1 MSRSALPALRVRRPL
16 RSMLAAACAVLL
28 AAGLSLAGI
37 FPAATPAE
45 AAARVSVSG
54 TPSADGTSTLK
65 LSGSGFQ
72 SVKNGFGGIYVLF
85 GVVEGTWQPSKGG
98 KTGKNLRYAYD
109 NESNPEGFQLFVT
122 FPGSSTAYAANGGTL
137 NSDGTWSGTIKIP
150 GAKFTSYDRQR
161 NPIDVDCTREQCGI
175 ITIGAHGVTNANNE
189 SFTPVNFPAAGGEGG
204 AHGQAAAP
212 AAGKEA
218 EQNPGGE
225 PAGAGPSAAPE
236 NSGGNA
242 EPAATAPAAPVV
254 QPLLT
259 SDQVEQ
265 LNANGNR
272 IVLILLAG
280 LVVAVSLIALAVG
293 VGSYMAAKS
302 LLLGVS
308 PEALERVRARRA
320 KRAIAAEHK
329 RKRRIASYRAR
340 QEARTRKREL
350 HAEATAA
357 RSVIDSSAEDVLA
370 VDAGNTAAA
379 AEAPVAGPM
388 RFFDTIAPSTSQ
400 AAERQTGGSPLQT
413 STAGASEAATLV
425 LDRPEG
431 NPDLSPSAEPGSGRT
446 KGTV

>member
-1 MSRSALPALRVRRPL
+1 MSRSALPTLRMKGPI
-16 RSMLAAACAVLL
+16 RSMLAAACALL
-28 AAGLSLAGI
+28 LTAGLSLAGI
-37 FPAATPAE
+37 LPAATPAE

-85 GVVEGTWQPSKGG
+85 GVVDGTWQPSKGG

-109 NESNPEGFQLFVT
+109 NESKPEGFQLFVT
-122 FPGSSTAYAANGGTL
+122 FPGSTTAYAANGGTL
-137 NSDGTWSGTIKIP
+137 NSDGTWSGTLKIP

-161 NPIDVDCTREQCGI
+161 NPVDVDCTREQCGI

-189 SFTPVNFPAAGGEGG
+189 SFTPVNFPAAGGDGG
-204 AHGQAAAP
+204 TQGQAAAP
-212 AAGKEA
+212 VAGKKT
-218 EQNPGGE
+218 EQNPGGK
-225 PAGAGPSAAPE
+225 PAAAGPAAAPE

-242 EPAATAPAAPVV
+242 GPAATAPAAPVV

-259 SDQVEQ
+259 PDQVEQ
-265 LNANGNR
+265 FNANGNR

-308 PEALERVRARRA
+308 PEALERVRTRRA

-329 RKRRIASYRAR
+329 RNRRIAAYRAR

-357 RSVIDSSAEDVLA
+357 RAVIDSSAEDGPA
-370 VDAGNTAAA
+370 VDAGHTTAAA
-379 AEAPVAGPM
+379 DAPVAGPM
-388 RFFDTIAPSTSQ
+388 RFFDTISTTAP
-400 AAERQTGGSPLQT
+400 AAGESPTGGSPLQT
-413 STAGASEAATLV
+413 GTAGTSEAATLV
-425 LDRPEG
+425 LDRPEDS
-431 NPDLSPSAEPGSGRT
+431 PDLSPTAEPEPGRT